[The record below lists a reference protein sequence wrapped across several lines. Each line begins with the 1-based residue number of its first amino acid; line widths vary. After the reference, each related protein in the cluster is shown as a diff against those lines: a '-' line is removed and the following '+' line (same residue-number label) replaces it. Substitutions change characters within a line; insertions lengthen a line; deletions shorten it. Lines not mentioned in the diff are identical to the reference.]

1 MRSSTTDRG
10 FLGGRSVADWKR
22 SAGFTLAE
30 VLVAVLVLAAGLAM
44 AANLLVKSNQT
55 SARSRELTTATL
67 VARTQLDRMAEVPFA
82 ELISAGFER
91 SGKVKQG
98 PVTFRWD
105 AELEDVNEE
114 LVRIR
119 LIVAW
124 QSREGINEREFTC
137 IRSK

>member
-1 MRSSTTDRG
+1 MRPSTIERV
-10 FLGGRSVADWKR
+10 LPGRWSAVDSKR
-22 SAGFTLAE
+22 SGGFTLAE

-44 AANLLVKSNQT
+44 AANLLLKSNQT

-67 VARTQLDRMAEVPFA
+67 VARTQLDRMMEVPFA

-91 SGKVKQG
+91 DGKVKQG
-98 PVTFRWD
+98 PVTFRWE
-105 AELEDVNEE
+105 AELEEVDER

-124 QSREGINEREFTC
+124 QSREGVNQREFIC
-137 IRSK
+137 IRST